1 MGFIFSLLTSLI
13 ATLVYLNSGKVSN
26 DRNRLAVRVVA
37 ALIGLIAVYACISRA
52 LVIVPPGNI
61 GVANLFGRVADNT
74 FNPGINL
81 VNPFAKVLN
90 FSTRLKDIKEN
101 VDASS
106 QEGLNLNIDVSLQ
119 YKIDP
124 QKVAT
129 VYKTIGTSETE
140 LIISRFRST
149 IRSIIAQYPANDIY
163 SNKRQEVTNKINEQ
177 LTQELLPLGFVV
189 EKALLRNVQMPDTI
203 QTAIQAKLK
212 AEQENQQMK
221 FILEKQRQEA
231 ERKRIEAKGIAD
243 SQKIIS
249 DGLTN
254 QILQLRTIEATE
266 KLAQSPNSKIIVV
279 GSGKGELP
287 ILLQEPA
294 TTKP

>member
-13 ATLVYLNSGKVSN
+13 AILVYLNSGKVSN
-26 DRNRLAVRVVA
+26 ERNRLAVRAIA
-37 ALIGLIAVYACISRA
+37 ALIGISAVYACISRA
-52 LVIVPPGNI
+52 FVIIPPGNI
-61 GVANLFGRVADNT
+61 GVANLFGRVSDNT
-74 FNPGINL
+74 LNPGMNL

-129 VYKTIGTSETE
+129 VYKTIGTSETQ

-149 IRSIIAQYPANDIY
+149 IRSTIAQYPANDIY

-203 QTAIQAKLK
+203 QAAIQNKLK

-221 FILEKQRQEA
+221 FVLEKQRQEA
-231 ERKRIEAKGIAD
+231 ERKRIEARGIAD

-249 DGLTN
+249 DGLTS

-279 GSGKGELP
+279 GSNRGQLP
-287 ILLQEPA
+287 ILLQEPG
-294 TTKP
+294 TTTP